1 MKCNNIHTIEIP
13 EGEEKEQGIEKLFEK
28 MTENI
33 HNLVNENV
41 MRAQKA
47 QRVPIKMNP
56 KMPIP
61 RPTIIKLGKFK
72 DKVRICL
79 PNMILMGKEIKAT

>member
-1 MKCNNIHTIEIP
+1 MKYNNIQIIGIP

-33 HNLVNENV
+33 RNLVNENA

-47 QRVPIKMNP
+47 
-56 KMPIP
+56 
-61 RPTIIKLGKFK
+61 
-72 DKVRICL
+72 
-79 PNMILMGKEIKAT
+79 